1 MQRRQ
6 MTYSS
11 HPNHRA
17 RAVHAQG
24 ERQFR
29 TYDTSRIRPRKSKA
43 PMVFAIVLLAI
54 VLGVG
59 GFFAF
64 SALKGCSGSSVS
76 GDEVVVTAD
85 IKVTVPK
92 GSSASDIAATLE
104 SSGVVP
110 DAQAF
115 LARAKERSLDSQF
128 KAGTYS
134 FTAGMTLDEVI
145 DTIVKGAADTGNLS
159 IPEGYKLTDIAA
171 AVESATQGAVTADDF
186 VAAASDASVYA
197 ADFPFLESAGTNSLE
212 GFLFPKTYSVDEN
225 ATADSV
231 IRMMLSQFQ
240 TEISG
245 LDFSYPESVG
255 LSLYDA
261 VNLASIVER
270 ESTGDFANRAGV
282 AGVFYNRLNT
292 DGEPCYGY
300 LQSDATTIYETGH
313 DLTREELAVAIHE
326 DTPYSTYARQGLPP
340 TPICSPSF
348 DCLKAVCNPEQSDCF
363 FFYFDSDGVCH
374 FSVTLEEHNAAIAG

>member
-1 MQRRQ
+1 MQRKQ
-6 MTYSS
+6 VTYSS

-29 TYDTSRIRPRKSKA
+29 TYDTSHIRPRKSKA
-43 PMVFAIVLLAI
+43 PMVFAIVLLVI

-64 SALKGCSGSSVS
+64 SALKGCSGSAVS
-76 GDEVVVTAD
+76 GDEVVVSAD
-85 IKVTVPK
+85 IKVTIPK
-92 GSSASDIAATLE
+92 GSSASDIASTLE
-104 SSGVVP
+104 TSNVVP
-110 DAQAF
+110 DGQAF
-115 LARAKERSLDSQF
+115 LSRAKERGMDAQF
-128 KAGTYS
+128 KAGTYT
-134 FTAGMTLDEVI
+134 FTSGMTLDQVI
-145 DTIVKGAADTGNLS
+145 DLIAAGASDTGNLS

-171 AVESATQGAVTADDF
+171 AVESATGGSVTADDF
-186 VAAASDASVYA
+186 MDAASDASAYA
-197 ADFPFLESAGTNSLE
+197 SDYPFLESAGSNSLE
-212 GFLFPKTYSVDEN
+212 GFLFPKTYTVGAD
-225 ATADSV
+225 ATADSI

-245 LDFSYPESVG
+245 LDFSYPESCG
-255 LSLYDA
+255 LSLYEA

-270 ESTGDFANRAGV
+270 ESTGDFENRAGV

-292 DGEPCYGY
+292 EGEPCYGY

-313 DLTREELAVAIHE
+313 DLSREELAEAIHQ
-326 DTPYSTYARQGLPP
+326 DTPYSTYANVGLPP

-348 DCLKAVCNPEQSDCF
+348 DCLKAVCQPEQSDYF
-363 FFYFDSDGVCH
+363 FFYFDSEGVCH
-374 FSVTLEEHNAAIAG
+374 FSKTLDEHNAAIAG